1 MKEKAFRKAIDGAI
15 KSEIEA
21 QKFYQEAAERT
32 EDSYLKKMFSEF
44 VREEVRHQRTLLEIY
59 RNETIRI
66 PFDEKRDYKV
76 SETVELPN
84 IDDVVKP
91 ADAVAMAMKH
101 EEIAMKQY
109 EMLADS
115 CDDPDLKK
123 VFQGLAAMEREHK
136 NKMENSF
143 VDIAYPEVW

>member
-1 MKEKAFRKAIDGAI
+1 MKEDVFKKTIDDAI

-32 EDSYLKKMFSEF
+32 DDSYLKKMFSEF
-44 VREEVRHQRTLLEIY
+44 VREEVRHQRILLEIY
-59 RNETIRI
+59 WNETIQLS
-66 PFDEKRDYKV
+66 FDAKQDYKV
-76 SETVELPN
+76 SETVELPDL
-84 IDDVVKP
+84 DDVVKP
-91 ADAVAMAMKH
+91 ADAIALAMKH
-101 EEIAMKQY
+101 EEIAMKKF

-115 CDDPDLKK
+115 CEDSDLKA

-143 VDIAYPEVW
+143 VDIAYPEIW